1 VGTAGTNF
9 ERFREKARAYLRA
22 HADHVALQKLWRNR
36 PLTQTDLDELER
48 MLTEA
53 GLGEPADLARA
64 RTEGDGLGVFIRS
77 LVGLDRE
84 AASDAVSGFVD
95 GRTLTADQLDF
106 IALVVEHL
114 TANGAMDVGLLYEPP
129 FTSLAAG
136 GPETLFPDADVDELI
151 ASIRA
156 VGANAHPRDEVA

>member
-1 VGTAGTNF
+1 
-9 ERFREKARAYLRA
+9 
-22 HADHVALQKLWRNR
+22 
-36 PLTQTDLDELER
+36 

-129 FTSLAAG
+129 FTSLATG
-136 GPETLFPDADVDELI
+136 GPETLFPDADVDALI
-151 ASIRA
+151 DVIRA
-156 VGANAHPRDEVA
+156 VGENALPRDEVA